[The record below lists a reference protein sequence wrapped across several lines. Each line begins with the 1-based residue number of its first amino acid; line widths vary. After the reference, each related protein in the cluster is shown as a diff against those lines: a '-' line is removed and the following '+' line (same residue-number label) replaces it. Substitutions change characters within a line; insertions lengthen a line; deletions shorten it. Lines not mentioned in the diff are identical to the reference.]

1 MLGALF
7 GADDD
12 ETQESVVK
20 DQQGFYY
27 KSKKSNQTNSSFK
40 AKPVN
45 LAGDMELPDMIR
57 QESNLVGF

>member
-57 QESNLVGF
+57 